1 MSRLFCF
8 HVLGRSLWIGPASA
22 FYLGRSPSPIRVQT
36 EAVPLL
42 PPEVSGKPYL
52 FGLINDTSF
61 IRVVSVAVRM
71 NSKEVLIAVSRYKDA
86 HLHHHYQESVTF
98 LSAVLSVLGTHC
110 LGPGSSL
117 APGGL

>member
-1 MSRLFCF
+1 MSIFICF

-22 FYLGRSPSPIRVQT
+22 FYLGRSPPIRAQT

-52 FGLINDTSF
+52 LGLINDTSF

-71 NSKEVLIAVSRYKDA
+71 NSK
-86 HLHHHYQESVTF
+86 
-98 LSAVLSVLGTHC
+98 
-110 LGPGSSL
+110 
-117 APGGL
+117 